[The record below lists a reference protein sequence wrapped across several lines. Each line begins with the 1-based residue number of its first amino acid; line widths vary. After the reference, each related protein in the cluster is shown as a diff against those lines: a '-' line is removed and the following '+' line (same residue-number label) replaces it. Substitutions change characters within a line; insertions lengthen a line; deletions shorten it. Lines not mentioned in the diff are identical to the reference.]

1 MKNVALI
8 KKKTCTQS
16 VGARGACR
24 GGSQR
29 GQQVGPGACRGAW
42 GPQGAHSELEKRKRN
57 RQQKAVWDSGSLALL
72 IKMSV
77 TSIFLILRYVQGSGP
92 EGDDVL

>member
-1 MKNVALI
+1 MLYGRNV
-8 KKKTCTQS
+8 
-16 VGARGACR
+16 
-24 GGSQR
+24 
-29 GQQVGPGACRGAW
+29 
-42 GPQGAHSELEKRKRN
+42 RKIGLN

-77 TSIFLILRYVQGSGP
+77 TSIFFILRYVQGSGP